1 MVEIDKRTGRG
12 CALSIASKTV
22 ARRLVDDGIVGKVI
36 ARKFLKYRCD
46 SIRIAAFGTGL
57 EDIYVVLRKG
67 GGEAEQPLWTPTFI
81 DPAIWPQAVSQFRP
95 GERLDRCVE
104 KYLLP
109 EIEDYLQSL
118 SDSALVSMV
127 REFLLEHSVINKP
140 IRQCR
145 GITYYFTEN
154 EVYTQDAES
163 TLFPYEKRLRFN
175 LFEVSNETCFNSA
188 VWTKAAPHF
197 MPGMSLRECIGVFL
211 GTKIDVRPPREPS
224 PIDQLVQGIS
234 PPVFEREPENE
245 NTATFDRIRISVGL
259 PRYQFSSWEA
269 LRDEVNKHRCEIYRL
284 VLDKIESDRRFLRY
298 GVPINFLKLS
308 DVTLLRNYSLEFIFE
323 LKGTHNPAQEP
334 QDFSC

>member
-1 MVEIDKRTGRG
+1 MKIDKRTGRC

-36 ARKFLKYRCD
+36 ARMFLKFRCE

-57 EDIYVVLRKG
+57 EDIYVVLRKSRG
-67 GGEAEQPLWTPTFI
+67 ATEQPLWTPMFI
-81 DPAIWPQAVSQFRP
+81 DPAIWQQAVSQFRP
-95 GERLDRCVE
+95 GEKLAESVE
-104 KYLLP
+104 RNLLP
-109 EIEDYLQSL
+109 EMDSYLQSL
-118 SDSALVSMV
+118 SDSTLVSMV
-127 REFLLEHSVINKP
+127 REFLLEHGVINKP

-145 GITYYFTEN
+145 GITYYFTED

-188 VWTKAAPHF
+188 VWTKAATHF

-211 GTKIDVRPPREPS
+211 ETKIELRPPRELS
-224 PIDQLVQGIS
+224 PLEQLVQEIY

-245 NTATFDRIRISVGL
+245 TPATFDRIRVSVGL
-259 PRYQFSSWEA
+259 PRYHFPSWEV
-269 LRDEVNKHRCEIYRL
+269 LRSEVKIHRHEIYRL
-284 VLDKIESDRRFLRY
+284 VLDKLENYRRFKRY

>member
-1 MVEIDKRTGRG
+1 MVKIDKRTGRG

-22 ARRLVDDGIVGKVI
+22 ARQLIDDGIVGKVI
-36 ARKFLKYRCD
+36 SRKFLKYRCD

-67 GGEAEQPLWTPTFI
+67 VGEAEQPLWTPTFI
-81 DPAIWPQAVSQFRP
+81 DPAIWPQAASHSRP
-95 GERLDRCVE
+95 GEKLAESVE
-104 KYLLP
+104 RNLLP
-109 EIEDYLQSL
+109 EMDSYLQSL

-145 GITYYFTEN
+145 GITYYFTED

-188 VWTKAAPHF
+188 VWIKATTHF
-197 MPGMSLRECIGVFL
+197 KPGMSLMECIGVFL
-211 GTKIDVRPPREPS
+211 ETKIEARPPRKPS

-245 NTATFDRIRISVGL
+245 TPATFDRIRISVGL
-259 PRYQFSSWEA
+259 PRYHFPSWEV
-269 LRDEVNKHRCEIYRL
+269 LRSEVKKHRHEIYRL
-284 VLDKIESDRRFLRY
+284 VLDKLKNDRRFKRY

-308 DVTLLRNYSLEFIFE
+308 DVTLRRNYSLEFLFE
-323 LKGTHNPAQEP
+323 LKEEKNPDREL
-334 QDFSC
+334 

>member
-36 ARKFLKYRCD
+36 ARKFLKFRRE

-57 EDIYVVLRKG
+57 EDIYVVLRKS
-67 GGEAEQPLWTPTFI
+67 GGEAEQPLWAPTFI
-81 DPAIWPQAVSQFRP
+81 DPAIWQQAASQFRP

-109 EIEDYLQSL
+109 EMEDYLQSL
-118 SDSALVSMV
+118 SDSTLVSMV
-127 REFLLEHSVINKP
+127 REFLLEHGVINKP
-140 IRQCR
+140 IHQCR
-145 GITYYFTEN
+145 GITYYFTED

-188 VWTKAAPHF
+188 VWTKAATHF

-211 GTKIDVRPPREPS
+211 ETKIDLRPPRELS
-224 PIDQLVQGIS
+224 PLEQLVQEIS
-234 PPVFEREPENE
+234 SPVFEREPENDDPS
-245 NTATFDRIRISVGL
+245 TFDRIRVTVGL
-259 PRYQFSSWEA
+259 PRYQFPSWEV
-269 LRDEVNKHRCEIYRL
+269 LRSEVKIHRHEIYRL
-284 VLDKIESDRRFLRY
+284 VLDKLENDRRFKRY

-308 DVTLLRNYSLEFIFE
+308 DVILLRNYLLEFIFE
-323 LKGTHNPAQEP
+323 LREEEEDAQEP
-334 QDFSC
+334 QNFGH

>member
-1 MVEIDKRTGRG
+1 M
-12 CALSIASKTV
+12 
-22 ARRLVDDGIVGKVI
+22 VDDGIVGKVI
-36 ARKFLKYRCD
+36 ARKFLKFRRE

-57 EDIYVVLRKG
+57 EDIYVVLRKS

-81 DPAIWPQAVSQFRP
+81 DPAIWQQAASQFRP

-109 EIEDYLQSL
+109 EMEDYLQSL
-118 SDSALVSMV
+118 SDSTLVSMV
-127 REFLLEHSVINKP
+127 REFLLEHGVINKP

-145 GITYYFTEN
+145 GITYYFTED

-188 VWTKAAPHF
+188 VWTKAATHF
-197 MPGMSLRECIGVFL
+197 EPGMSLRECIGVFL
-211 GTKIDVRPPREPS
+211 ETKLEARPPRKPS

-245 NTATFDRIRISVGL
+245 NTATFDRIRVSVGL
-259 PRYQFSSWEA
+259 PRYQFPSWEA
-269 LRDEVNKHRCEIYRL
+269 LRDEVNKHRREIYRL
-284 VLDKIESDRRFLRY
+284 VLDKIESDRRFIRY

>member
-1 MVEIDKRTGRG
+1 MKIDKRTGRG

-36 ARKFLKYRCD
+36 AWKFRKYRCE

-67 GGEAEQPLWTPTFI
+67 VGATEQPLWTPTFI
-81 DPAIWPQAVSQFRP
+81 EPAIWQQPASQFWP

-109 EIEDYLQSL
+109 EMEDYLQSL
-118 SDSALVSMV
+118 TDSTLVSMV
-127 REFLLEHSVINKP
+127 REFLLDHGVVNKP

-154 EVYTQDAES
+154 EVYTQDTES
-163 TLFPYEKRLRFN
+163 ALFPFEKRLRFN
-175 LFEVSNETCFNSA
+175 LFDVSNETCVNSA
-188 VWTKAAPHF
+188 VWTKATTHF
-197 MPGMSLRECIGVFL
+197 KPGMSLMECIGVFL
-211 GTKIDVRPPREPS
+211 ETKNELRPPREFS
-224 PIDQLVQGIS
+224 PLEQLVQEIY

-245 NTATFDRIRISVGL
+245 NTATFDRIRVSVGL
-259 PRYQFSSWEA
+259 PRYHFPSWEV
-269 LRDEVNKHRCEIYRL
+269 LRSEVKIHRHEIYRL
-284 VLDKIESDRRFLRY
+284 VLDKLENDRRFKRY

-323 LKGTHNPAQEP
+323 LKEEKNPDREL
-334 QDFSC
+334 

>member
-1 MVEIDKRTGRG
+1 MKIDKRTGRG

-22 ARRLVDDGIVGKVI
+22 ARRLVDDGIDGKVI
-36 ARKFLKYRCD
+36 AWKFRKYRCE

-67 GGEAEQPLWTPTFI
+67 VGATEQPLWTPTFI
-81 DPAIWPQAVSQFRP
+81 EPAIWQQAASQFWP

-109 EIEDYLQSL
+109 EMEDYLQSL
-118 SDSALVSMV
+118 TDSTLVSMV
-127 REFLLEHSVINKP
+127 REFLLDHGVVNKP

-154 EVYTQDAES
+154 EVYTQDTES
-163 TLFPYEKRLRFN
+163 ALFPFEKRLRFN
-175 LFEVSNETCFNSA
+175 LFDVSNETCVNSA
-188 VWTKAAPHF
+188 VWTKATTHF
-197 MPGMSLRECIGVFL
+197 KPGMSLMECIGVFL
-211 GTKIDVRPPREPS
+211 ETKNELRPPREFS
-224 PIDQLVQGIS
+224 PLEQLVQEIY

-245 NTATFDRIRISVGL
+245 NTATFDRIRVSVGL
-259 PRYQFSSWEA
+259 PRYHFPSWEV
-269 LRDEVNKHRCEIYRL
+269 LRSEVKIHRHEIYRL
-284 VLDKIESDRRFLRY
+284 VLDKLENDRRFKRY

-323 LKGTHNPAQEP
+323 LKEEKNPDREL
-334 QDFSC
+334 

>member
-1 MVEIDKRTGRG
+1 MKIDKRTGRG

-36 ARKFLKYRCD
+36 AWKFRKYRCE

-67 GGEAEQPLWTPTFI
+67 VGATEQPLWTPTFI
-81 DPAIWPQAVSQFRP
+81 EPAIWQQAASQFWP

-109 EIEDYLQSL
+109 EMEDYLQSL
-118 SDSALVSMV
+118 SDSTLVSMV
-127 REFLLEHSVINKP
+127 REFLLEHGVINKP

-145 GITYYFTEN
+145 GITYYFTED

-188 VWTKAAPHF
+188 VWTKAATHF
-197 MPGMSLRECIGVFL
+197 EPGMSLRECIGVFL
-211 GTKIDVRPPREPS
+211 ETKLEARPPRKPS

-245 NTATFDRIRISVGL
+245 NTATFDRIRVSVGL
-259 PRYQFSSWEA
+259 PRYQFPSWEA
-269 LRDEVNKHRCEIYRL
+269 LRDEVNKHRREIYRL
-284 VLDKIESDRRFLRY
+284 VLDKIESDRRFIRY

-323 LKGTHNPAQEP
+323 LREEEEDAQEP
-334 QDFSC
+334 QNFGH

>member
-36 ARKFLKYRCD
+36 ARKFLKYRYD
-46 SIRIAAFGTGL
+46 SIRIAGFGTGL

-145 GITYYFTEN
+145 GITYYFTED

-188 VWTKAAPHF
+188 VWTKAATHF

-211 GTKIDVRPPREPS
+211 RIKIDVRPPREPS

-284 VLDKIESDRRFLRY
+284 VLDKIESDRRFIRY

-308 DVTLLRNYSLEFIFE
+308 DVILLRNYSLEFIIE
-323 LKGTHNPAQEP
+323 LREEEEDAQEP
-334 QDFSC
+334 QNFCH